1 MSVKNFKIPLKG
13 YDASLS
19 FSEIV
24 HQNYNYD
31 DRGDTFTT
39 YEIALMGTND
49 HKEYIFIG
57 EPIVVLN
64 LTEAHD
70 ILYTVI
76 NQDDW
81 SYFTNQYEVVLEMDD
96 EPQLELV
103 VDNDNDKD

>member
-13 YDASLS
+13 YDAALS
-19 FSEIV
+19 FSAIDHED
-24 HQNYNYD
+24 Y
-31 DRGDTFTT
+31 TS

-81 SYFTNQYEVVLEMDD
+81 SYFTNQYEVILEMDD
-96 EPQLELV
+96 TPELQLV

>member
-13 YDASLS
+13 YDAALS
-19 FSEIV
+19 FSAIDHED
-24 HQNYNYD
+24 Y
-31 DRGDTFTT
+31 TS

-49 HKEYIFIG
+49 QKEYIFIG
-57 EPIVVLN
+57 EPIVVYD

-81 SYFTNQYEVVLEMDD
+81 SYFTNQYEVILEMDD

-103 VDNDNDKD
+103 VDNDNAKD

>member
-13 YDASLS
+13 YDAALS
-19 FSEIV
+19 FSAIDHED
-24 HQNYNYD
+24 Y
-31 DRGDTFTT
+31 TS

-57 EPIVVLN
+57 EPIVVYD

-81 SYFTNQYEVVLEMDD
+81 SYFTNQYEVILEMDD

>member
-1 MSVKNFKIPLKG
+1 MSVRNFKIPLKG
-13 YDASLS
+13 YDAALS
-19 FSEIV
+19 FSAIDHED
-24 HQNYNYD
+24 Y
-31 DRGDTFTT
+31 TS

-57 EPIVVLN
+57 EPIQVFN

-70 ILYTVI
+70 ILYTII

-81 SYFTNQYEVVLEMDD
+81 SYFTHQYEVTLEL

-103 VDNDNDKD
+103 VDNDKDKSSSTSNATE

>member
-13 YDASLS
+13 FDAVLS
-19 FSEIV
+19 FTELEHENSAGQKYKT
-24 HQNYNYD
+24 H
-31 DRGDTFTT
+31 
-39 YEIALMGTND
+39 EIALMGTND
-49 HKEYIFIG
+49 QKEYIFIG
-57 EPIVVLN
+57 EPIQVYD

-81 SYFTNQYEVVLEMDD
+81 SYFTNQYEVILEMDD

>member
-1 MSVKNFKIPLKG
+1 RMSVKNFKIPLKG
-13 YDASLS
+13 YDAALS
-19 FSEIV
+19 FSAIDHED
-24 HQNYNYD
+24 Y
-31 DRGDTFTT
+31 TS

-49 HKEYIFIG
+49 QKEYIFIG
-57 EPIVVLN
+57 EPIVVYD

-81 SYFTNQYEVVLEMDD
+81 SYFTNQYEVILEMDD

-103 VDNDNDKD
+103 VDNDNAKD

>member
-13 YDASLS
+13 YDAALS
-19 FSEIV
+19 FSAIDHED
-24 HQNYNYD
+24 Y
-31 DRGDTFTT
+31 TS

-57 EPIVVLN
+57 EPIQVYD

-81 SYFTNQYEVVLEMDD
+81 SYFTNQYEVVLEMDNTP
-96 EPQLELV
+96 ELQLV